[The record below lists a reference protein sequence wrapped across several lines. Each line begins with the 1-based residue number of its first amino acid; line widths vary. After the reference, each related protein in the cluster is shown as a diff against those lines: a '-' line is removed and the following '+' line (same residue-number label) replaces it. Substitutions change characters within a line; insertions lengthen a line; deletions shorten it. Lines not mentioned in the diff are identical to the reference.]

1 MTPMGRGGHPAR
13 GVPIASVVSA
23 GDGRGRLI
31 VLIGVEVSTASHTA
45 DPSRTVESSIPAPR
59 ARAVTNVRVG
69 PVTAMTSR
77 ALQRLL
83 KEVDAPYVV
92 DDVSHGR
99 VRLRLPASEAHVR
112 PGGTISGPALMALA
126 DGAAW
131 AAVLSHIGP
140 KVDSV
145 SSSLHI
151 DFLRRPPPVDVIADG
166 HVLKLGRSLAV
177 IDVSIHSARSDA
189 LVAKAQVTY
198 VLPPDSEEAGPRVE
212 QGPTA

>member
-1 MTPMGRGGHPAR
+1 MA
-13 GVPIASVVSA
+13 
-23 GDGRGRLI
+23 
-31 VLIGVEVSTASHTA
+31 
-45 DPSRTVESSIPAPR
+45 SRT
-59 ARAVTNVRVG
+59 
-69 PVTAMTSR
+69 
-77 ALQRLL
+77 LQRLL
-83 KEVDAPYVV
+83 TEVDAPYLV
-92 DDVSHGR
+92 DDVSEGR

-140 KVDSV
+140 NVDAV

-177 IDVSIHSARSDA
+177 IDVSIHSAQSDA

-198 VLPPDSEEAGPRVE
+198 VLPPDSKEAGPRGRTGGDGV
-212 QGPTA
+212 P